1 MSPNSSNI
9 AKLSPCL
16 RVRRLDAASETTP
29 GTKSGALTPLSLFIG
44 PASYRGDRAA
54 AAERPVDG
62 KIILRH
68 ARGGK
73 ALLEAGAHSEAIQAR
88 RPLERADR
96 GVDRVDDKAGAT
108 VLDHLAHRAMRP
120 GNHRRAA
127 GHRL

>member
-29 GTKSGALTPLSLFIG
+29 GTKSGAVIPLSLFIG
-44 PASYRGDRAA
+44 AASYASYRCDRPA

-68 ARGGK
+68 AGSGK
-73 ALLEAGAHSEAIQAR
+73 ALLEAGTHGEAIQAR
-88 RPLERADR
+88 RPLERAD
-96 GVDRVDDKAGAT
+96 
-108 VLDHLAHRAMRP
+108 
-120 GNHRRAA
+120 
-127 GHRL
+127 